1 MIYTETMSR
10 KEHTLWVEKYR
21 PKVLEDYVGNEN
33 IKKTIQ
39 QYLNQND
46 IQNFIFYGPA
56 GTGKT
61 TLAKLI
67 IGNLDC
73 DYIYINASDER
84 GIETIRDKVQGF
96 ASTASFKP
104 LKVIILDEADFL
116 TIQAQASLR
125 NIIETFS
132 RTTRFILTCNY
143 VERII
148 DPLQSRCQVLKIV
161 TPSKTDVAK
170 HVASILEKEN
180 AEYDINDLKSVVNQ
194 FYPDLRKVLNTL
206 QLSNQGGKITMDK
219 SLLVSNSYMI
229 QVIKELQTK
238 SPNWKTIRQIIADA
252 NINDFEELYKYL
264 YDNSSE
270 YASGNEGM
278 VAIYINEYTYQSN
291 FRIDKEINC
300 MALISRLIELA
311 KPQLIK

>member
-1 MIYTETMSR
+1 MGNSS
-10 KEHTLWVEKYR
+10 KKAHTLWVEKYR
-21 PKVLEDYVGNEN
+21 SSNLDSYVGNEN

-39 QYLNQND
+39 QYLDQND

-67 IGNLDC
+67 VNNLDC
-73 DYIYINASDER
+73 DYLYINASDER

-96 ASTASFKP
+96 ASVASFKP

-132 RTTRFILTCNY
+132 RTTRFILTCNF

-161 TPSKTDVAK
+161 PPSKSDIAK
-170 HVASILEKEN
+170 HVAGILEQEEV
-180 AEYDINDLKSVVNQ
+180 EYEIDNLKIVVNQ
-194 FYPDLRKVLNTL
+194 FYPDLRKMLNTF
-206 QLSNQGGKITMDK
+206 QMSVKDNKIVIDK
-219 SLLVSNSYMI
+219 SVLVSNSYMN
-229 QVIKELQTK
+229 QVLKELQQK
-238 SPNWKTIRQIIADA
+238 SPNWRTIRQIIADS
-252 NINDFEELYKYL
+252 NSSDFDELYKFL
-264 YDNSSE
+264 YDSSSE
-270 YASGNEGM
+270 FAPGNEGM
-278 VAIYINEYTYQSN
+278 VAIYINEYSYQSQ

-311 KPQLIK
+311 KPQLLK